1 MKRYFVFFG
10 VLFAVIAFAG
20 CGNTETNTATNSSD
34 VDVEEVENFSAIS
47 GTISFTGLKPDVGEE
62 GEITISARVHG
73 QGDVFEPVDLA
84 VEPKLVDNAV
94 WTWDSAIT
102 GNVYDLQASLVV
114 GGKKVATSNIQTAT
128 APASNVDLSLQ
139 VTWSNLPT
147 EGREKSFQKIG
158 GDIIVNGYVPSGA
171 TVTIY
176 TAKARD
182 NSELEP
188 EEVDNPQFTAAVKN
202 VAVNND
208 KKWYWD
214 EALGQIDYLVKSEI
228 YNSGGTLIGTSD
240 IVRATAPNENVTMHI
255 TSKAEAPVQE
265 VTISGTT
272 QLDGSYKKDSEI
284 VVSVRK
290 GGEGGFDEVAR
301 FPAESSREWK
311 YTKAT
316 NGVEYDVRAA
326 LVQKGDE
333 IAKSSQ
339 KHTVAPAKNI
349 KLKID
354 TGMTLSDPTEKPY
367 LVECKKKDSKKY
379 DAKITFPGIGDARAY
394 WVKAGTSKHSGNRF
408 NEAERPD
415 STGKDLTIK
424 MRVDKDK
431 DYYVEYAYSYCKDCE
446 TLDSFSDFSPHMKFS
461 CPE

>member
-1 MKRYFVFFG
+1 MKKYFVFFS

-20 CGNTETNTATNSSD
+20 CGNSENNTVTDSDNAT
-34 VDVEEVENFSAIS
+34 VEEVKDFSAIS
-47 GTISFTGLKPDVGEE
+47 GMISFTGLKPDAGED
-62 GEITISARVHG
+62 GEIVILVRNHG
-73 QGDVFEPVDLA
+73 QGNVFEPIDLS

-94 WTWDSAIT
+94 WTWDGAVT
-102 GNVYDLQASLVV
+102 GNVYDLQAMLVV
-114 GGKKVATSNIQTAT
+114 GGKKVATSDIQTAS

-139 VTWSNLPT
+139 VTWSNLPL

-158 GDIIVNGYVPSGA
+158 GDIKVNGYVPSGA

-176 TAKARD
+176 TAEARD

-188 EEVDNPQFTAAVKN
+188 EEVDNPQFTAVVKN
-202 VAVNND
+202 VTINNT
-208 KKWYWD
+208 KKWYWN
-214 EALGQIDYLVKSEI
+214 EALGHIDYLVKSEI
-228 YNSGGTLIGTSD
+228 YASNGSLIGTSD
-240 IVRATAPNENVTMHI
+240 IVRATAPNEDVTMHI
-255 TSKAEAPVQE
+255 TSKAKAPMQEA
-265 VTISGTT
+265 TISGTT

-284 VVSVRK
+284 VISVRK
-290 GGEGGFDEVAR
+290 GGEGGFSEVAR

-316 NGVEYDVRAA
+316 NGVEYDVRAV

-354 TGMTLSDPTEKPY
+354 TGMTLNDPTDKPY
-367 LVECKKKDSKKY
+367 LVECKKKDNKKY

-408 NEAERPD
+408 NEAEHPD
-415 STGKDLTIK
+415 STGKNLTIK
-424 MRVDKDK
+424 MRVDKNK
-431 DYYVEYAYSYCKDCE
+431 NYYVEYAYSYCKDCE
-446 TLDSFSDFSPHMKFS
+446 TLDSFSDFSPYMKFS